1 MSVNFFD
8 TPCKEPARIDPL
20 FGICDNQDG
29 VSKAYTDDV
38 NQNKWVATVINE
50 TETEVSFT
58 PIDHCISIL
67 QEGTKDEESLC
78 DGMLTFHNSL
88 FLVEL
93 KEQGTGGW
101 LPKAVGQLENTIRL
115 MYANHN
121 LSAFK
126 YKKAYACNKKHP
138 LFTSIDNEARKKFF
152 KATNGF
158 RIDAQAQIVIK

>member
-50 TETEVSFT
+50 NETEVSFT

-67 QEGTKDEESLC
+67 KEGTKDEESLC
-78 DGMLTFHNSL
+78 DGMLTFQNSL

-93 KEQGTGGW
+93 KEKEKHAWQS
-101 LPKAVGQLENTIRL
+101 KAVAQLENTIRL
-115 MYANHN
+115 LQTNHD

-138 LFTSIDNEARKKFF
+138 LFTSIDNEARMKFF
-152 KATNGF
+152 RATNGF